1 MTEHSST
8 NDHSHP
14 APALRMGLPIPDS
27 KLGMWLFL
35 GTEIMFFTAFIG
47 AYIVLR
53 IGSPGW
59 PVDPAVTH
67 ILVFWGGLNTFVLI
81 TSSFFVVVAHEA
93 MSNRDFARA
102 RKFLGLTFLLACVF
116 LGIKAYEYSGKI
128 LHDIL
133 PGHIAETD
141 KEAMIKAVDE
151 MQTSV
156 EGWLTELVP
165 EEGNLDEKRA
175 TLQGELGA
183 GADEAAAPR
192 QAEIQH
198 FVIYD
203 RAFQNLRQH
212 VQENISLGTS
222 LDSRNL
228 TIVTKDGRTISGKLQ
243 AAGAGGAD
251 APATGTVLKT
261 AEGET
266 VTLAE
271 DEIAEQLAGD
281 EPPAIT
287 LHEVEERLAE
297 LRNMADVKLSD
308 GKALTGAVMPS
319 GEDKGSVTIQQVSG
333 GSTTVARSEI
343 ASEDYFL
350 RSHMSSI
357 HEPHPILYGN
367 LFASTYFLMTGFHAI
382 HVIVGMILF
391 GVVLWQGASLDS
403 RWTDFVENSGL
414 YWHFVDLVWIF
425 LFPLLYLF

>member
-1 MTEHSST
+1 
-8 NDHSHP
+8 
-14 APALRMGLPIPDS
+14 
-27 KLGMWLFL
+27 
-35 GTEIMFFTAFIG
+35 
-47 AYIVLR
+47 
-53 IGSPGW
+53 
-59 PVDPAVTH
+59 
-67 ILVFWGGLNTFVLI
+67 
-81 TSSFFVVVAHEA
+81 
-93 MSNRDFARA
+93 
-102 RKFLGLTFLLACVF
+102 
-116 LGIKAYEYSGKI
+116 
-128 LHDIL
+128 
-133 PGHIAETD
+133 
-141 KEAMIKAVDE
+141 MIKAVDE

-425 LFPLLYLF
+425 LFPLL